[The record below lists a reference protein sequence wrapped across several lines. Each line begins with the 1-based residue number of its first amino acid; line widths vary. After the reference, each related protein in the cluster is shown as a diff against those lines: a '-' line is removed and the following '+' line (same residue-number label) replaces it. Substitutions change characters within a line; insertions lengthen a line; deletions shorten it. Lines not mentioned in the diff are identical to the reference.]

1 MYDVEVGHR
10 MEIEKHQADI
20 ERIERFQSLQAGQYW
35 RAKEQ
40 IGHEGIDKDEVLL
53 LESIKWVDDAAHTIV
68 LRAHP
73 LKYGESGNYEYPDG
87 KGGTLT
93 RWIHWGQHSFL
104 LADFLDKFEFEPEA
118 ASVRATELASVQA
131 AVDRKQA
138 EMLEF
143 STKPEVAAKVIED
156 GLKAAAEKERAE
168 NGGTNLPALSP
179 EASRAAAAVATG
191 TISNALMAGITEQ
204 KIEMLKAAAG
214 REHLIATI
222 QSNWIAK
229 HSKSISETIGK
240 MTPFYHEKAAAAL
253 AQTEDVRNYV
263 AKIMSGVA
271 SLDLYIG
278 KDVFVQTVREGTSAP
293 KGEPLTFVQSKL
305 CMDEELAVYL
315 DVDEWFDFSSEEKFF
330 EALRKHDD
338 LVRQIFPAERCVVA
352 MATMR
357 RNVDYG
363 DGLTNFLRNKA
374 NKQVFLLVRDGWNI
388 HQVVSPVESHLG
400 TSKLFPAMADSD
412 AIFRGLDGSKI
423 KFDEI
428 AFSERHAKQASAT
441 LHYKR
446 FLILCAGLDHRL
458 KLFGDFYDERD
469 AMQFVSMEFQ
479 DRYCRFVRDGDAAA
493 SLPVTARQPVSSW
506 IAEKNA
512 FLQSGSRLACNWHT
526 LISPDT
532 APALCDTYERR
543 RYTIRFRPAEKVGIA
558 IAYRDGKSLC
568 VDVEVSGDNRTNY
581 ESRTFNAKVNLSAFK
596 AEWGRSEEIPYL
608 CLDKVSLDDVE
619 WYIHNR
625 GSRTDHITYIRL
637 FKIAAKMLRAERET
651 EADTRARMK
660 QALLDGQV
668 ANEVD
673 ADKVVDVA
681 VSAWRAANRGK
692 PLPVFDGDKAPKQWR
707 GILDQMFVVARGA
720 DRRAATAEAFLAGLG
735 LQPLRLAVSGD
746 GRIVAYAAPR
756 ADERDDRFEPHCS
769 VHRIALDFRGDS
781 AKERSRRW
789 VRLLRSDAKEN
800 VLKEWEGANDWF
812 DVKSS
817 FPSLAA
823 KQAMLARFT
832 ELRPRIGMFA
842 GKLGHGDFEALF
854 LDWEK
859 AREELTEEAGH
870 TVSPGVA
877 YPFAMVMDRDRDL
890 KILAVGVEHFFALL
904 FKLAPTEESAERVRQ
919 SYLARHAVRS
929 HAEDVFRNRVRGAVA
944 WQVYAF
950 NPDDMKPGEPLYFD
964 GWKHQYKAIAR
975 IRNVDPLLGPATEEA
990 LKSARIV
997 HYCPDLSE
1005 AGPRMLDD
1013 LLSIRRPDGYGP
1025 YRVETVRLTKK
1036 MSDESPRFG
1045 RFIDCAHADLKE
1057 SMRGERPPEWENHGE
1072 FCSTA
1077 MVATEADRDAYV
1089 ARIAEEEGARAV
1101 HHSELPDAPQPADGA
1116 DRWFILND

>member
-1 MYDVEVGHR
+1 
-10 MEIEKHQADI
+10 MEIEKHQAAV
-20 ERIERFQSLQAGQYW
+20 ERIERFQSLQSGQYW

-53 LESIKWVDDAAHTIV
+53 LESIKWVDDVAHTIV

-73 LKYGESGNYEYPDG
+73 LKYNTSGNYEYPDG

-93 RWIHWGQHSFL
+93 RWINWGHHSFV
-104 LADFLDKFEFEPEA
+104 LAVFLDKFEFEPDA
-118 ASVRATELASVQA
+118 DAVRTRELASVQA

-143 STKPEVAAKVIED
+143 STNPEVVAKVIED
-156 GLKAAAEKERAE
+156 GLRKAAEQERAE

-191 TISNALMAGITEQ
+191 TVSNALMAGMTEQ

-222 QSNWIAK
+222 QSNWIAE
-229 HSKSISETIGK
+229 HSKAISETIGK

-278 KDVFVQTVREGTSAP
+278 KDVFVHTIREGESAP

-305 CMDEELAVYL
+305 CMDEELALYL
-315 DVDEWFDFSSEEKFF
+315 DVDEWFDFSNEEKFF
-330 EALRKHDD
+330 EALRANDA
-338 LVRQIFPAERCVVA
+338 LVRQIFPTERCVVA
-352 MATMR
+352 MATTQ
-357 RNVDYG
+357 RNINYG
-363 DGLTNFLRNKA
+363 DGLTNYFRNKA

-400 TSKLFPAMADSD
+400 ASKLFPSVADGD

-423 KFDEI
+423 KFDEV
-428 AFSERHAKQASAT
+428 AFSEKHAKQASAQ

-458 KLFGDFYDERD
+458 KLFGDFYDEKD
-469 AMQFVSMEFQ
+469 AMQFVTLDFQ
-479 DRYCRFVRDGDAAA
+479 ERYCRFVRDGDAAA
-493 SLPVTARQPVSSW
+493 SLPVTQRQPVSAW

-512 FLQSGSRLACNWHT
+512 FLQSGSRLVCNWHT
-526 LISPDT
+526 LITPQT
-532 APALCDTYERR
+532 APSLCDTYERR
-543 RYTIRFRPAEKVGIA
+543 RYAIRFSPEDHVGIA
-558 IAYRDGKSLC
+558 VAYRDGKTLC
-568 VDVEVSGDNRTNY
+568 VDVEVSGENRTNY
-581 ESRTFNAKVNLSAFK
+581 DSRTFNAKVNLSAYK
-596 AEWGRSEEIPYL
+596 PEWGHSEEIPFL

-637 FKIAAKMLRAERET
+637 FKVAAKMLRAERET

-660 QALLDGQV
+660 QALLDGKV
-668 ANEVD
+668 ASEGE
-673 ADKVVDVA
+673 ADEVVDVA

-692 PLPVFDGDKAPKQWR
+692 PLPAFDGDKAPKQWR

-720 DRRAATAEAFLAGLG
+720 DQRASTAEAFLAALG

-746 GRIVAYAAPR
+746 GRIVAYAAPKTE
-756 ADERDDRFEPHCS
+756 ERDDRFEPHCS
-769 VHRIALDFRGDS
+769 VHRIALDFKGN
-781 AKERSRRW
+781 AATERRRRW

-800 VLKEWEGANDWF
+800 VLKEWENANDWF
-812 DVKSS
+812 DIESS
-817 FPSLAA
+817 FASLAA
-823 KQAMLARFT
+823 KQAMLAQFT
-832 ELRPRIGMFA
+832 KLRPRIGMFA
-842 GKLGHGDFEALF
+842 GKLGHEDFEALF
-854 LDWEK
+854 LEWEK
-859 AREELTEEAGH
+859 AREELTEEAGR

-877 YPFAMVMDRDRDL
+877 FPFAMVMDRDRDL

-904 FKLAPTEESAERVRQ
+904 FKLAPTEEAAERVRQ
-919 SYLARHAVRS
+919 SYLAHYAVRS
-929 HAEDVFRNRVRGAVA
+929 HAEEMFRNRVRGAVA
-944 WQVYAF
+944 WQVYSF
-950 NPDDMKPGEPLYFD
+950 NLDDVKPGETLHFD
-964 GWKHQYKAIAR
+964 GWKHEYKTIAR
-975 IRNVDPLLGPATEEA
+975 IRNVDPLLGPATEAA
-990 LKSARIV
+990 LKDARIV

-1005 AGPRMLDD
+1005 AGPGVIDEI
-1013 LLSIRRPDGYGP
+1013 LSIRRPDGYGP
-1025 YRVETVRLTKK
+1025 YRIETVRLTKN
-1036 MSDESPRFG
+1036 MSDETPRFG

-1072 FCSTA
+1072 FSSSTT
-1077 MVATEADRDAYV
+1077 VATEADRNAYV
-1089 ARIAEEEGARAV
+1089 HRVAAEEGGRAV
-1101 HHSELPDAPQPADGA
+1101 LSTELPGAPQPAKGV
-1116 DRWFILND
+1116 DRWFIIKDGQ